1 MSEIII
7 KRATIEDIDGVNV
20 IRKQVN
26 DMHVLGE
33 PKIFK
38 PGFGEKMQSFIKTFL
53 TEENKVLL
61 VAKDE
66 ELIVGYAALEIIE
79 KEETEYRYALRFL
92 EVGELGVLEGI
103 RQKGVGGKLME
114 EVKRVAKE
122 FKINEVQL
130 NMWSFNTG
138 ALEFYEKI
146 GYETYRRHLRIKV

>member
-1 MSEIII
+1 MSEIVI
-7 KRATIEDIDGVNV
+7 KRATMEDIEGVNV

-26 DMHVLGE
+26 DMHVAGE
-33 PKIFK
+33 PNIFK
-38 PGFGEKMQSFIKTFL
+38 PGFGENMQNFVKTFL

-61 VAKDE
+61 VAKE
-66 ELIVGYAALEIIE
+66 EDLIVGYAALEIIE
-79 KEETEYRYALRFL
+79 KEETDYRYALRFL

-122 FKINEVQL
+122 FNINEVQL

>member
-7 KRATIEDIDGVNV
+7 SRAIEQDIAEVNV

-38 PGFGEKMQSFIKTFL
+38 PGFGENMQNFIKTFL

-66 ELIVGYAALEIIE
+66 GKVVGYAALEVIE
-79 KEETEYRYALRFL
+79 KEETDYRYALRFL
-92 EVGELGVLEGI
+92 EVGELGVLDGV

-114 EVKRVAKE
+114 EVKKVAQSLN
-122 FKINEVQL
+122 IYEVQL
-130 NMWSFNTG
+130 NMWSFNSG

-146 GYETYRRHLRIKV
+146 GFETYRRHLRIKV